1 MKTLKFKN
9 GYDLTEED
17 VNNFGGKE
25 KTLEHLEE
33 KKWFDKE
40 EREKLMEFLN
50 SIE

>member
-1 MKTLKFKN
+1 MKKITFKN

-33 KKWFDKE
+33 KSGLIKKNV
-40 EREKLMEFLN
+40 KN
-50 SIE
+50 